1 VVEIWYN
8 LSMALKADPEAD
20 KAFGWILDM
29 YAFSIASAQTEGG
42 PIQYEIH
49 RELMAQ
55 PPFDP
60 WLTIENKD
68 VYIVHLTYGMDY
80 TAEGKMVYGKRGDWH
95 FDKRDYSHQY
105 PPRQFP
111 PMPSN
116 IDAPAIKYVLNAMN
130 QAFAD
135 IPGWPAGPS

>member
-1 VVEIWYN
+1 METLLEEAATTNTYKMEAPCVGNSPVQLHKDHLRGVVESWYN
-8 LSMALKADPEAD
+8 LSMALKADPTAD

-60 WLTIENKD
+60 YLTIEVSPRPPPHGPECKS
-68 VYIVHLTYGMDY
+68 Y
-80 TAEGKMVYGKRGDWH
+80 
-95 FDKRDYSHQY
+95 RDIQ
-105 PPRQFP
+105 
-111 PMPSN
+111 
-116 IDAPAIKYVLNAMN
+116 
-130 QAFAD
+130 
-135 IPGWPAGPS
+135 

>member
-1 VVEIWYN
+1 MRSVVEIWYN

-29 YAFSIASAQTEGG
+29 YAFSIASAQMEGG

-60 WLTIENKD
+60 WLTIE
-68 VYIVHLTYGMDY
+68 VC
-80 TAEGKMVYGKRGDWH
+80 R
-95 FDKRDYSHQY
+95 SS
-105 PPRQFP
+105 PPLLALHA
-111 PMPSN
+111 SN
-116 IDAPAIKYVLNAMN
+116 IISFS
-130 QAFAD
+130 FALP
-135 IPGWPAGPS
+135 IQCPL